1 MQIDK
6 KTLYLQNLAQKHK
19 TQSNVCKKIVKQFS
33 FNLNG
38 I

>member
-6 KTLYLQNLAQKHK
+6 KTLYLQNLVQKHK
-19 TQSNVCKKIVKQFS
+19 TQSNVCKKKFKHNTA
-33 FNLNG
+33 NLNG

>member
-6 KTLYLQNLAQKHK
+6 KTPYLQNLAKITK
-19 TQSNVCKKIVKQFS
+19 TQSNVCKKKFKHNTA
-33 FNLNG
+33 NLNG

>member
-19 TQSNVCKKIVKQFS
+19 TQSNVCKKKFKHNTA
-33 FNLNG
+33 NLNG

>member
-6 KTLYLQNLAQKHK
+6 KTPYLQNLAQIPK
-19 TQSNVCKKIVKQFS
+19 TQSNVCKKIFKQFS

>member
-6 KTLYLQNLAQKHK
+6 KTPYLQNLAKITK
-19 TQSNVCKKIVKQFS
+19 NQSNVCKKIFKQFS